1 MTIFE
6 DLGNH
11 LISTLAGAFTL
22 CESSSAHFLFFTSR
36 GAESTVLAKLRKI
49 NYFIINGL

>member
-11 LISTLAGAFTL
+11 LTSTSADAFTL
-22 CESSSAHFLFFTSR
+22 CGGSGPHFLFFTSR
-36 GAESTVLAKLRKI
+36 GANLAASARPREI
-49 NYFIINGL
+49 QPFIINGL